1 MRSTTLIPVSNIS
14 RWVDCSVRAGAGR
27 WMGWR
32 FSAFTGPSSSTG
44 SPITLSTRPRVA
56 GPTGTMMGPPVSVAF
71 IPRTM
76 PSVGSM
82 ETQRARFSPM
92 CCSTSAITSMAM
104 PLPLPS
110 SWMRTAL
117 WMGGMAWSN
126 STSTTGPMICTTR
139 PTFSLAASFPA
150 FVIDPPPYRDR
161 SSTPHPIPPPVGG
174 GERRTSV
181 CSARS
186 SGGGARSRDDLDDLL
201 GDRGLPDLVH
211 VEGQAVDHVARIVRG
226 RVHGGH
232 PRGVLRGRRFEQ
244 RVPDVGLH
252 VLGEDPREDGPGARL
267 VEVVEPRLLLTD
279 LPPLH
284 GQQALHRHP
293 LLDHALELVVDQ
305 VDLVEVPLDE
315 VVHDAPGDPLGVGV
329 AQGLEDAH
337 LLPAHPE
344 LAPAEIVAPL
354 AAEEGQAQVLSLV
367 LAQEARRGADDVGVE
382 TPAEPL
388 VRGDHEEHD
397 ALAPAV
403 QEEGVGARIGAGSQI
418 PQHLEHLP
426 GVGPGREHGLLG
438 AAQLGRGDHLHGLR
452 DLLRAL
458 DAADP
463 PADVDEGGHLSSGRA
478 VVRRPGRRPGRR
490 CRTPRARP

>member
-150 FVIDPPPYRDR
+150 FVIDPPPEPDQ
-161 SSTPHPIPPPVGG
+161 SSTPPPILPHVGG
-174 GERRTSV
+174 RE
-181 CSARS
+181 CSCPSGSASS

-201 GDRGLPDLVH
+201 GDRGLADLVH

-252 VLGEDPREDGPGARL
+252 VLGEDPREDGPRARL
-267 VEVVEPRLLLTD
+267 VEVVEPRLFLPD

-293 LLDHALELVVDQ
+293 LLDHALELVVGQ
-305 VDLVEVPLDE
+305 EDLVELALDE
-315 VVHDAPGDPLGVGV
+315 VVDDAPGDPLGVGV

-337 LLPAHPE
+337 LLAAHPE
-344 LAPAEIVAPL
+344 CAPPEVVAPL
-354 AAEEGQAQVLSLV
+354 AAQEGQAQVLPPTV
-367 LAQEARRGADDVGVE
+367 AQEARRGADDVGVE
-382 TPAEPL
+382 APAEPL

-397 ALAPAV
+397 ALVSPV
-403 QEEGVGARIGAGSQI
+403 QEEGMGAGIRAGGQV
-418 PQHLEHLP
+418 PQHLQHLP
-426 GVGPGREHGLLG
+426 GVGPGGEHGLLG
-438 AAQLGRGDHLHGLR
+438 AAQLGRGEHLHGVG

-463 PADVDEGGHLSSGRA
+463 QADVYEN
-478 VVRRPGRRPGRR
+478 
-490 CRTPRARP
+490 